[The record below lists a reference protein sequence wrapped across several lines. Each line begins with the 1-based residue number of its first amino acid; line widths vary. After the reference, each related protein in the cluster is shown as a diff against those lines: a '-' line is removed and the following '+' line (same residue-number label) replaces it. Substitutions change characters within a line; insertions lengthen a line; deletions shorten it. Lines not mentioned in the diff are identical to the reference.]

1 MTAMTPNSSGLAH
14 ENAEKSLALA
24 SVLFPGEEWVLREPN
39 IWVAKNRLRNSM
51 REQAKLAWEIEQIRV
66 LILNQTQ
73 RAKAPLLI
81 DRDSA
86 VYFLPEQKDSEDLG
100 ALSAD
105 TVINGE
111 IVEIKAISGT
121 RATLGHEFKKGY
133 KQGAYLT
140 KQHPEI
146 QSHSVFIRLF
156 SNLSPGSVKAKIAGE
171 LKNRPDPGTFFCYF
185 EVSGTLFSWT
195 YEELRGIIGSGQK
208 KSPGPA

>member
-1 MTAMTPNSSGLAH
+1 
-14 ENAEKSLALA
+14 
-24 SVLFPGEEWVLREPN
+24 
-39 IWVAKNRLRNSM
+39 M
-51 REQAKLAWEIEQIRV
+51 REQAKLAWEIEQIQV
-66 LILNQTQ
+66 LIDQ
-73 RAKAPLLI
+73 
-81 DRDSA
+81 DSA
-86 VYFLPEQKDSEDLG
+86 IYFLPEQKDSEDLG
-100 ALSAD
+100 VLSAD

-133 KQGAYLT
+133 KQGAYMT

-146 QSHSVFIRLF
+146 HSHSVFIRLF

-171 LKNRPDPGTFFCYF
+171 LKNRPDPGTFYCYF
-185 EVSGTLFSWT
+185 EASGTLFSWT